1 MVEAEAPAQSP
12 LSMSCSVQLVKLL
25 HWKSAALASKDLPDH
40 LDHQEEMATMA
51 HQETMALEE
60 LLDPMLAP
68 TTPSCRFHLSA
79 HARVFLDLEDLRDQR
94 AQMDLL
100 EILDSQVPMADQDL
114 LDHRDLVG
122 HLDNPEIQDQRDLL
136 AHLET

>member
-1 MVEAEAPAQSP
+1 
-12 LSMSCSVQLVKLL
+12 MSCSVPLVKLL
-25 HWKSAALASKDLPDH
+25 HWKSAALASKDLPVR
-40 LDHQEEMATMA
+40 LGHQAEMATMV
-51 HQETMALEE
+51 HQVTMAPED
-60 LLDPMLAP
+60 LLDPMLAQ

-100 EILDSQVPMADQDL
+100 EILGSQAPMADQDL
-114 LDHRDLVG
+114 LDLRDLEAHQG
-122 HLDNPEIQDQRDLL
+122 SLETQDQRDLL